1 MVAPLPLVVMVRTL
15 VTLFVLCLPVAL
27 AAVGRG
33 QEAATAP
40 VPEPSPA
47 APAPAAAAGVAP
59 GLAPAVSE
67 LAPELYYLRDDAG
80 RLVPVPGFRYRDFL
94 EMFRIKEG
102 LGGPAAP
109 PAAIIESALVA
120 IDARNLAA
128 GTSSCPVQVTLRVRQ
143 SRGGWAM
150 VPLGLGQV
158 LLAGPPQHEGPGRML
173 VDADPDG
180 GGYRAWF
187 EPPRDAGDDLQHV
200 VTLAGSLPVVAGAA
214 RESFTLRMP
223 VAVAS
228 RVELLT
234 DRDEPRVELRPPAA
248 GRVETAAADGGRLV
262 LVTGLSGDVGIRL
275 EEPDSLPDA
284 ERATEADCQSVVRID
299 GRTAL
304 VSAELALANLAP
316 GTRQV
321 RIRLPKQARLRRV
334 GGDGALVD
342 TAPRAEAVTVAVE
355 PSGDGS
361 AVIELECE
369 QPVDPTGA
377 AAVDPLGFAVA
388 DVESWLQRGR
398 MSLFIDG
405 EWQVTWEDMAGIR
418 RVDAPATEREA
429 GLVAVFAYDAQPASL
444 PLVIR
449 PRRSRVVV
457 EPEYRYE
464 VATSRVT
471 LAARLR
477 VAVRGAPVGG
487 ISLALD
493 PAWILGDVGPAGVVD
508 AAGVRSEGGRITIP
522 FLQPLAGDA
531 VVEVDAAL
539 EVDPRADRLSWR
551 LPAPKADLV
560 GPAAVVVSSATDIEL
575 LPDSAGIAGL
585 VRQTSSSLPA
595 TDAAI
600 ALAYRLDAP
609 EGAFAATRRFL
620 PRRVEAVL
628 TGRIAADERQIE
640 ISETI
645 RLDVLHVP
653 LEFLELSMA
662 QEVLDT
668 GTLEIRQGAELLEAL
683 DIVATTETDSVGRPL
698 TLVRALLP
706 TPLLGRGEVIV
717 GYRLPTPAIPAESTA
732 AVDLPL
738 PVPVASGAMRQSV
751 AIEESPALTIMPR
764 GESWRRDVSG
774 QPSAGRTWSASQPRQ
789 VLPLAISARTREA
802 VGVTVIEA
810 AWLRTR
816 LFPDTRE
823 DTATY
828 VVVPAEPQLE
838 LQLPLAAA
846 AGVDARLDGAPVSVQ
861 TRGDGRIAID
871 MTPLGPGSR
880 LLEIR
885 TTAPWGGT
893 FAGLGLP
900 WPVPLDPPA
909 FDPDV
914 LQRRFSWEVAVLPGD
929 HLCGIPARWT
939 GQQRWAWQGFGWE
952 RRATVSSAELA
963 DWVAQTLG
971 RPAVTVAAPAWAPE
985 AHRTVYAGIG
995 PPDAAA
1001 AWVLPTWA
1009 IVLVASGLALAVG
1022 LGMVAKPA
1030 WQSPRVVLGM
1040 LACGTLLAAALPDTV
1055 PLAAQAAAPGVA
1067 LAALAAV
1074 LRWLGRPAR
1083 RRRSP
1088 AVFGPASSLARVAS
1102 PTVSLIVGSSVERG
1116 SQAAIGRDA
1125 S

>member
-1 MVAPLPLVVMVRTL
+1 TL
-15 VTLFVLCLPVAL
+15 VTLLALCLPVAFE
-27 AAVGRG
+27 AAARG
-33 QEAATAP
+33 QEAATPPTAGLP
-40 VPEPSPA
+40 PEPSTA
-47 APAPAAAAGVAP
+47 AAVPDPAPMPAP
-59 GLAPAVSE
+59 GPAPVVSE
-67 LAPELYYLRDDAG
+67 LSPELYYLQDESG

-109 PAAIIESALVA
+109 PAAIIESAVVA
-120 IDARNLAA
+120 IDARALAA
-128 GTSSCPVQVTLRVRQ
+128 GTASCPVQVTLRVRQ

-158 LLAGPPQHEGPGRML
+158 LLAGPPQHDGPGRML

-200 VTLAGSLPVVAGAA
+200 VTLAGSLPVVAGES
-214 RESFTLRMP
+214 RESFALRMP

-228 RVELLT
+228 RVELRT
-234 DRDEPRVELRPPAA
+234 DKDEPRVELRPPAA

-262 LVTGLSGDVGIRL
+262 IVTGLAGDVGIRL
-275 EEPDSLPDA
+275 EEAGSLPAA

-304 VSAELALANLAP
+304 ISAELALTNLAP
-316 GTRQV
+316 GMRQL
-321 RIRLPKQARLRRV
+321 RITLPKQARLRRV

-342 TAPRAEAVTVAVE
+342 ATTAARDETVTVAVE
-355 PSGDGS
+355 PAGDGS
-361 AVIELECE
+361 AMLELECE
-369 QPVDPTGA
+369 RPVDPNGT

-388 DVESWLQRGR
+388 DVEPWLQRGR

-418 RVDAPATEREA
+418 RVDAPATEREP
-429 GLVAVFAYDAQPASL
+429 GLVAAFAYDAQPASL

-457 EPEYRYE
+457 EPEYRYD
-464 VATSRVT
+464 VATSRVA
-471 LAARLR
+471 LEARLR

-531 VVEVDAAL
+531 VVEIDAAL
-539 EVDPRADRLSWR
+539 EVDPDADRLAWR

-575 LPDSAGIAGL
+575 LPDSAGISGL

-609 EGAFAATRRFL
+609 EGSFAATRRFL
-620 PRRVEAVL
+620 PRRIEAVL

-640 ISETI
+640 VAETI

-668 GTLEIRQGAELLEAL
+668 GTLEIRQGTELLEAL

-698 TLVRALLP
+698 VLVRALLP
-706 TPLLGRGEVIV
+706 KPLLGRGEVTV
-717 GYRLPTPAIPAESTA
+717 AYRLPTPAIPAEATA

-738 PVPVASGAMRQSV
+738 PVPVASGAIRQSV
-751 AIEESPALTIMPR
+751 AIEESQSLTIMPR

-774 QPSAGRTWSASQPRQ
+774 QPSAGRTWSTSQPRQ

-838 LQLPLAAA
+838 LQLPVAAA
-846 AGVDARLDGAPVSVQ
+846 ASVEARLDGSPVSVQ
-861 TRGDGRIAID
+861 ARGEGRIAID
-871 MTPLGPGSR
+871 MTPPGPGGR

-900 WPVPLDPPA
+900 WPLPLDPPA

-929 HLCGIPARWT
+929 HLCGVPARWT
-939 GQQRWAWQGFGWE
+939 GQQRWAWQGFGWTRE
-952 RRATVSSAELA
+952 ATVSSGELA

-985 AHRTVYAGIG
+985 AHRSVYAGIG
-995 PPDAAA
+995 APGTAA
-1001 AWVLPTWA
+1001 AWVVPTWA
-1009 IVLVASGLALAVG
+1009 VVLVASGLALAVG
-1022 LGMVAKPA
+1022 LGMVEKPA
-1030 WQSPRVVLGM
+1030 WRSPRAVLGM

-1067 LAALAAV
+1067 LAALAAG
-1074 LRWLGRPAR
+1074 LTWFGRPTR

-1088 AVFGPASSLARVAS
+1088 PVSGPASSLTRAAS

-1116 SQAAIGRDA
+1116 SQVVGRDA